1 MVEIG
6 RFIERGPKDSAD
18 LERHYSNL
26 TATFAAKKV
35 GRGGGLSSGADG
47 TGESEPVPE
56 GIRYS
61 EVTRVPR
68 CVLDLW
74 SSIGVVSRAQF
85 VAERIHILDFD
96 AHRRARRRVA
106 MVLGQ
111 MQVAVTSADA
121 HVERGA
127 LVEPVFEH
135 HVEPKKGHVKLA
147 CLNFIKAAQDG
158 GSAT

>member
-1 MVEIG
+1 V
-6 RFIERGPKDSAD
+6 A
-18 LERHYSNL
+18 
-26 TATFAAKKV
+26 
-35 GRGGGLSSGADG
+35 SGADG

-85 VAERIHILDFD
+85 VAERIHILDLD